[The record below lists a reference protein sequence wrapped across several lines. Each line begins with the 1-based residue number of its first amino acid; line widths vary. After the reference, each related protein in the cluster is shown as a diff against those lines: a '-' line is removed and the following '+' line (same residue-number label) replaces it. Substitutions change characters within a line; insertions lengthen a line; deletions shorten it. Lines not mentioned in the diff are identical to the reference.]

1 MFINFPLENCS
12 RSCLSILFFQRV
24 RGEKIECI
32 GAQKVIIKSNA
43 EERKPKVLTGNIF
56 QFAFAAFVL

>member
-1 MFINFPLENCS
+1 MI
-12 RSCLSILFFQRV
+12 RSKSKLLFDEYRV
-24 RGEKIECI
+24 FLAEIIHAVKIECI